1 MKLTDFERALV
12 RRWQRWGMSQREVAV
27 ELREYRWQRD
37 NYSEVE

>member
-12 RRWQRWGMSQREVAV
+12 RRWQWCGWSQWEIAS

-37 NYSEVE
+37 NLAEVA